1 MAGVLEPEE
10 IDALMD
16 GLSSGDVDTN
26 QSHSDSKG
34 LGGVRPYVWEQDS
47 PRARSS
53 SGQQTEIQTQLV
65 NLVCEPLRELCEGL
79 TLSCLDTGVQLNGEE
94 LKATLASEYWT
105 ISFNHNG
112 HGGELLCLLNA
123 RLSYQWVDRFYGGSG
138 AVVQTAPAFT
148 ATEKRLLQGFC
159 ERLASSIS
167 EHWPDSKGGSWECRG
182 LAPSLKR
189 LEDSPWCDDLIAAK
203 ADLDLDQ
210 QSYDVYWL
218 MPAGTTQV
226 LQAKP
231 ANGQAQAQW
240 QAQMQQSLLDAPL
253 PMTAVLG
260 RRKISLKKLSELGV
274 GDVID
279 IESPEHVLLSAGS
292 VPLICADFGAEDG
305 VVSVRVKQRFN
316 PFHHSSKPAPQKK
329 DPLS

>member
-16 GLSSGDVDTN
+16 GLSSGDVDTS
-26 QSHSDSKG
+26 QSAKSGGHS
-34 LGGVRPYVWEQDS
+34 GVRPYVWEQDS
-47 PRARSS
+47 PRARSC
-53 SGQQTEIQTQLV
+53 SGQQVQIQTELV
-65 NLVCEPLRELCEGL
+65 GLVHEPLRELCEGL
-79 TLSCLDTGVQLNGEE
+79 SLSCLDTGVELNGEE

-105 ISFNHNG
+105 ISFRHSG
-112 HGGELLCLLNA
+112 HDGELLCLLNA

-138 AVVQTAPAFT
+138 AVLQSVPAFT

-159 ERLASSIS
+159 ERLAVSMS
-167 EHWPDSKGGSWECRG
+167 EQWPDSSGGQWQCRG
-182 LAPSLKR
+182 LVPSLKR
-189 LEDSPWCDDLIAAK
+189 LEDSPWRGELIAAK
-203 ADLDLDQ
+203 ADLELDE

-218 MPAGTTQV
+218 MPAGTNQV
-226 LQAKP
+226 LESKP
-231 ANGQAQAQW
+231 ASAQAQAQW
-240 QAQMQQSLLDAPL
+240 QAQMRRSLLDAPL

-260 RRKISLKKLSELGV
+260 RRKISLKQLSTLGV

-279 IESPEHVLLSAGS
+279 IESPEHALLSAGG
-292 VPLICADFGAEDG
+292 VPLICGDFGSEDD

-316 PFHHSSKPAPQKK
+316 PLQHSSKPAPKKK